1 MAQVHRLT
9 AKNCLYYQRGHCTKP
24 QNVQPP
30 EEGTCLLI
38 VERKKIG
45 RQALDRLKR
54 LERFDLSRPG
64 SDRLIAEKYIVD
76 RNLKEMAKVQCK
88 NFIDSGVKFPPL
100 PAPGQHR
107 MHPEDEALS
116 GTMSGLRDKAQGPMI
131 TSQKVHHP

>member
-24 QNVQPP
+24 QNSIPRRREPVSW
-30 EEGTCLLI
+30 I

-64 SDRLIAEKYIVD
+64 ADRIIAEKYIVD
-76 RNLKEMAKVQCK
+76 RNLKEMTKVQCK
-88 NFIDSGVKFPPL
+88 NFIDSGVNFPPACTRS
-100 PAPGQHR
+100 APDA
-107 MHPEDEALS
+107 P
-116 GTMSGLRDKAQGPMI
+116 
-131 TSQKVHHP
+131 